1 LEHLEEL
8 TEQQAGR
15 IGTLT
20 DLVGRL
26 QKENYALKSAKIQET
41 LMKGGMT

>member
-1 LEHLEEL
+1 MEHLEDL

-15 IGTLT
+15 IGVLT

-26 QKENYALKSAKIQET
+26 QKENYALKLAKVQQT
-41 LMKGGMT
+41 LMKGEMA